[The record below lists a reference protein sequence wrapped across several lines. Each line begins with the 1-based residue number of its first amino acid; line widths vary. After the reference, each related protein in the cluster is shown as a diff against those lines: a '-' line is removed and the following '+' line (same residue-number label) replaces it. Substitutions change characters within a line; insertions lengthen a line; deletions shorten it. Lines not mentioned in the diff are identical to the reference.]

1 METITQ
7 YTVTPAHFPKFYRL
21 LSGLRFPIKVAEVL
35 ELRSVLNEA
44 VEKFEEPDDS
54 QSYREFFEALES
66 AIHSFGIESRRH
78 ADRLIKL
85 LTLLR
90 DIHYQHSINSRDKEV
105 ELRTRLEDTQ
115 LARIRST
122 RYGLVAMLAAIG
134 SAIYWAAMPE
144 ANWMIKGLTLLS
156 TYLSWDFFHSLPTLD
171 REHKATNKELN
182 DLLRERIS
190 NVDWKMLIHKLSLL
204 MGYKKVSGVEVFN
217 MEEDFEPGNSTSHL
231 Q

>member
-1 METITQ
+1 METITH
-7 YTVTPAHFPKFYRL
+7 YTLTPTHFPKFYRL
-21 LSGLRFPIKVAEVL
+21 LSGLRFPIRVAEVL

-44 VEKFEEPDDS
+44 VDKFDEPDDS
-54 QSYREFFEALES
+54 PSYREFVEALES
-66 AIHSFGIESRRH
+66 AIHSFGVESRRH

-90 DIHYQHSINSRDKEV
+90 DVHYQHSINSRDKEV

-115 LARIRST
+115 LAKMRST
-122 RYGLVAMLAAIG
+122 RYGLVSMLVAIG
-134 SAIYWAAMPE
+134 AALYWATVPE
-144 ANWMIKGLTLLS
+144 ASWVIKGMTLLA

-171 REHKATNKELN
+171 REQKSTNKELN

-217 MEEDFEPGNSTSHL
+217 MDEDFDAGNSTSHL
-231 Q
+231 H

>member
-1 METITQ
+1 METITH
-7 YTVTPAHFPKFYRL
+7 YTIAPVHFPKFYRL

-44 VEKFEEPDDS
+44 VDKFEEPDDS
-54 QSYREFFEALES
+54 PSYREFVEALET
-66 AIHSFGIESRRH
+66 AIHSFGIEGRRH
-78 ADRLIKL
+78 ADRLIRL

-90 DIHYQHSINSRDKEV
+90 DTHYQHSINSRDKEV

-115 LARIRST
+115 LARTRSI
-122 RYGLVAMLAAIG
+122 RYGLVAMLVAIG

-171 REHKATNKELN
+171 REQKSINKELN

-217 MEEDFEPGNSTSHL
+217 MDEDFEPGNSTSHL